1 MQVLCSRARL
11 WFIKSCVL
19 ACVRVGRQL
28 LKPSISLREF
38 SKALVQQLT
47 PICDEELWIQHFDVI
62 NEIFTTLPV
71 VATPAPTRT
80 RALNLTLTL
89 TPTLT

>member
-1 MQVLCSRARL
+1 M
-11 WFIKSCVL
+11 
-19 ACVRVGRQL
+19 RVGRQL